1 MRRVIDETTHGPE
14 HATDLYYTTAAV
26 VSSTSRAA
34 AGESR
39 FCSVHC
45 TRHSL
50 TQVMVNF
57 IGLDGKNKEFLK
69 SKPFSILDSKTFLDF
84 KYNLIARFS

>member
-1 MRRVIDETTHGPE
+1 MDLSTPLTSTRVYSLVPT
-14 HATDLYYTTAAV
+14 
-26 VSSTSRAA
+26 A

-57 IGLDGKNKEFLK
+57 IDLDGKNEESLK
-69 SKPFSILDSKTFLDF
+69 SKPFFILDSKTFLDF
-84 KYNLIARFS
+84 KYNLIVRFS